1 MSEYLLG
8 IDNGNTISKAAIFD
22 LAGREI
28 QVTSRKA
35 DSEYPQPGWT
45 ERSMDELWQSTA
57 MAVKDALSQ
66 SGIKPQQIIGVGTTG
81 HGNGLY
87 LIDKDGRPARAGI
100 QSLDSRAA
108 HIIDNWNR
116 DGLHDQV
123 FPFTT
128 QAFWPA
134 QPNALLA
141 WIKQN
146 EAQVYQRIGA
156 VLMVKDYI
164 KYCLTGEIT
173 SDFTD
178 MSGTSLMDV
187 RNKCYSEEL
196 LNFYDLADIRPA
208 LPTLVTSFEIAGRI
222 TPDAARATGLAAGTP
237 VVGGLFDVDAS
248 ALGAGVHQPG
258 QVCIIAGTWSINEI
272 VTSDPIVDPALF
284 MTSIYTVPDLW
295 LTIEASATSA
305 TNLEWFVTQF
315 CAEEKTEADRRGI
328 SVYDVC
334 SEMVDSLPPGGSDII
349 FHPFLFGSNVQA
361 SARAGFYGIAGWHTK
376 AHMLRSLYEGVVYG
390 HLSHFEKLRDAGSQV
405 DVARLS
411 GGGAHSSVWT
421 QIFADTLQLPMEVP
435 DGIEIGAR
443 GAALSAGIG
452 VGVYKDHA
460 DAVATAVKIERRQ
473 EPNPAATPFYLER
486 YAEYKKLLECMQE
499 PWDRLSRLKQGE
511 QSDSE

>member
-1 MSEYLLG
+1 MPEYLLG

-22 LAGREI
+22 LEGREI
-28 QVTSRKA
+28 QVTSRQVKS
-35 DSEYPQPGWT
+35 DFPHKGWT
-45 ERSMDELWQSTA
+45 ERSMDELWQGTA
-57 MAVKDALSQ
+57 MTVKEALSK
-66 SGIKPQQIIGVGTTG
+66 SGIKPEQIIGIGTTG

-87 LIDKDGRPARAGI
+87 LIDKEGRPARPGI
-100 QSLDSRAA
+100 QSLDTRAA
-108 HIIDNWNR
+108 DIVDNWNR
-116 DGLHDQV
+116 NNLHDQV
-123 FPFTT
+123 FPYTT

-146 EAQVYQRIGA
+146 EPQLYHNIGA
-156 VLMVKDYI
+156 VLMAKDYI

-173 SDFTD
+173 SDYTD

-187 RNKCYSEEL
+187 RNKCYSGEL
-196 LNFYDLADIRPA
+196 LDLYDLKEIHNA
-208 LPTLVTSFEIAGRI
+208 LPTLVHSFDIAGRI

-248 ALGAGVHQPG
+248 ALGAGVYQPG

-272 VTSDPIVDPALF
+272 VTSDPIVNPEVF

-315 CAEEKTEADRRGI
+315 CAEEKAVADKRGI

-334 SEMVDSLPPGGSDII
+334 SEIVDSLPPGGSDII

-361 SARAGFYGIAGWHTK
+361 SARSGFYGIAGWHTK
-376 AHMLRSLYEGVVYG
+376 SHMLRSLYEGVVYG
-390 HLSHFEKLRDAGSQV
+390 HLSHLEKLRDAGGPGNCIE
-405 DVARLS
+405 VARLS

-435 DGIEIGAR
+435 EGTEIGAR
-443 GAALSAGIG
+443 GAAMSAGIG
-452 VGVYKDHA
+452 IGVYKDHA
-460 DAVATAVKIERRQ
+460 DAVASAVKVKRRQ
-473 EPNPAATPFYLER
+473 EPNPAATPFYLAR

-499 PWDRLSRLKQGE
+499 PWDRLSRLKQG
-511 QSDSE
+511 

>member
-22 LAGREI
+22 LEGREI
-28 QVTSRKA
+28 QVSSRQVKS
-35 DSEYPQPGWT
+35 DFPHKGWT
-45 ERSMDELWQSTA
+45 ERNMDELWQSTA
-57 MAVKDALSQ
+57 AAVKEALDK
-66 SGIKPQQIIGVGTTG
+66 SGIKPEQIIGVGTTG
-81 HGNGLY
+81 HGNGIY
-87 LIDKDGRPARAGI
+87 LIDEEGKPARAGI
-100 QSLDSRAA
+100 QSLDTRAA
-108 HIIDNWNR
+108 DIIDDWNR
-116 DGLHDQV
+116 SSLHDKV

-128 QAFWPA
+128 QALWPA

-146 EAQVYQRIGA
+146 EPAVYQRIGA

-164 KYCLTGEIT
+164 KYCLTGEVT

-187 RNKCYSEEL
+187 RNKCYSDEL

-208 LPTLVTSFEIAGRI
+208 LPKVINSFEIAGKI
-222 TPDAARATGLAAGTP
+222 TAEAARATGLAEGTP

-248 ALGAGVHQPG
+248 ALGSGVHQPG

-272 VTSDPIVDPALF
+272 VTSDPIIDPGLF
-284 MTSIYTVPDLW
+284 MTSIYTVPELW

-315 CAEEKTEADRRGI
+315 CAEEKAEADRRGI

-361 SARAGFYGIAGWHTK
+361 SARSGFYGIAGWHTK
-376 AHMLRSLYEGVVYG
+376 AHLLRSLYEGVVFG
-390 HLSHFEKLRDAGSQV
+390 HLSHFEKLRDASSQV

-443 GAALSAGIG
+443 GAAMSAGIG
-452 VGVYKDHA
+452 VGVYRDHA
-460 DAVATAVKIERRQ
+460 DAVSTAVKIERRQ

-486 YAEYKKLLECMQE
+486 YTEYKNLLECMQQ
-499 PWDRLSRLKQGE
+499 PWDRLSRLKQGV
-511 QSDSE
+511 